1 MVKSLGS
8 GRVSRSVNQDSWREY
23 FDKITSGMAR
33 EASNKQRCLNIDYIH
48 AITYSLLVSLM
59 KGLVIVIIS
68 DRLILCLICAFQI
81 IVQHE

>member
-1 MVKSLGS
+1 
-8 GRVSRSVNQDSWREY
+8 
-23 FDKITSGMAR
+23 MAR

-59 KGLVIVIIS
+59 RGLVIVIIS

-81 IVQHE
+81 IVHYE